1 MWMVFID
8 LRYVCIE
15 LQNSTWTKQDLQ
27 RALPCAGGSWTWWAR
42 PHFHLGI
49 SQWKGSAGPG
59 NSWWSP
65 SWCDLPASQ
74 TTSVLPQALKQF
86 WMNTINT
93 QNLYTTGRIL
103 AVKFKVRYRSCNEH
117 TEISGWRDLPRAAPF
132 RTYKPYTAEERILSA
147 LSPAKVSSCPCHQA
161 DRRDTQ
167 DNLHQNQLV
176 QRQFLS
182 TRYLASELITPLNC
196 MYELFIIAIP
206 PIRSNHSYYG
216 YCSFRC
222 NFFLSYFYLYFL
234 PFFPS
239 LVKVVRIIFI
249 YIHCMYPVPELRPPK
264 TELKM
269 I

>member
-1 MWMVFID
+1 MCRWILDMMGSSSFPSRD
-8 LRYVCIE
+8 LPVE
-15 LQNSTWTKQDLQ
+15 KV
-27 RALPCAGGSWTWWAR
+27 SWTWKFLVITILMWSS
-42 PHFHLGI
+42 
-49 SQWKGSAGPG
+49 SQP
-59 NSWWSP
+59 NNICSP
-65 SWCDLPASQ
+65 TGVEA
-74 TTSVLPQALKQF
+74 VLDEHH
-86 WMNTINT
+86 NT

-167 DNLHQNQLV
+167 DNLHQNQPV

-196 MYELFIIAIP
+196 MYELLIIAIL